1 MTHRR
6 PAELASLRMLAAG
19 TMGVSLLVITTAG
32 VLAGL
37 NATTS
42 NAAPQTVSSGTLRLT
57 MSPTTPSAGFTT
69 SITRLAPGDVVNRF
83 IDLSNTGTL
92 ASAGLT
98 VSVAATG
105 SPTLITD
112 GASTRALRVALFSCP
127 VAWTQGSAV
136 CPSGAV
142 TEVTPKALSAFT
154 AAQSLSTSALAADT
168 GVLRLRVQVTLPDQ
182 DETTIDGQLPAT
194 TVQGGSVSLTY
205 TFAEVQ
211 RTAQTT
217 DS

>member
-19 TMGVSLLVITTAG
+19 TIGVSLLVITTAG

-42 NAAPQTVSSGTLRLT
+42 NAAPQTVSSGTLKLT
-57 MSPTTPSAGFTT
+57 MSATNPSAGFTT
-69 SITRLAPGDVVNRF
+69 SITKLAPGDVVNRY
-83 IDLSNTGTL
+83 IDLTNTGTL

-98 VSVAATG
+98 LSVGATG
-105 SPTLITD
+105 TATLITD
-112 GASTRALRVALFSCP
+112 GANSRALKVGLFSCP

-136 CPSGAV
+136 CSSGVV
-142 TEVTPKALSAFT
+142 TEITPKALSVFSSP
-154 AAQSLSTSALAADT
+154 QSLSTSALAADT
-168 GVLRLRVQVTLPDQ
+168 GVLHLRVQMALPDQ
-182 DETTIDGQLPAT
+182 DETTVDGQLPAT